1 MKIFKKIRTV
11 KTVFAVIGVST
22 VLGIF
27 GFAAAF
33 VTMLILKKRAG
44 NKKLFE
50 IEELVEVE
58 DLDKNDNE

>member
-22 VLGIF
+22 VLGIL

-33 VTMLILKKRAG
+33 VTMLIFKKRAED
-44 NKKLFE
+44 KKLLE
-50 IEELVEVE
+50 IEELAEVE
-58 DLDKNDNE
+58 GLDKNDDE